1 MKKIL
6 LSILVITAL
15 SSIGNTQQTSEEV
28 TKKMAADEKGNIF
41 LVGDYADRKSNKLTN
56 VFVAKY
62 NLDKELI

>member
-28 TKKMAADEKGNIF
+28 TKKNRYWRYGKI
-41 LVGDYADRKSNKLTN
+41 
-56 VFVAKY
+56 
-62 NLDKELI
+62 